1 MLRYA
6 GPYLFLASAPALYY
20 GLGPAAPFL
29 TIATLLAVLL
39 GAELAVPRGDA
50 ALANER
56 PLAFRALVLGYIPLQ
71 VAAIAWGTWLSP
83 QLGAWG
89 FAALACALGVTLGV
103 FGVLAAHDAV
113 HSGDRREAVLGLA
126 LLTAM
131 SYRHF
136 RIAHI
141 HGHHRWAGCEKDAAT
156 ARLGESFYAFLGR
169 TLPGQLREAWAFEQR
184 RGGLRRNR
192 VLGDLIIMAAILAAI
207 TALLGPRALAFFLLQ
222 SAVAITVLELFN
234 YIAHYGLARR
244 VDAEGR
250 RERLSERHSWNSSN
264 VLANALIFNMGRH
277 ACHHERPAAPFQAL
291 TTRPGP
297 ELPLGYAGSI
307 LLALAPP
314 LWRRVMDPRARAW
327 AA

>member
-6 GPYLFLASAPALYY
+6 GPYLFLASVPALYY

-29 TIATLLAVLL
+29 TIVALLAILL
-39 GAELAVPRGDA
+39 GAELAAPRGDA
-50 ALANER
+50 APASAR
-56 PLAFRALVLGYIPLQ
+56 PLDFRLLVLGYIPLQ
-71 VAAIAWGTWLSP
+71 ITAVAWGTWLSP
-83 QLGAWG
+83 HLVAWG
-89 FAALACALGVTLGV
+89 FAALAFALGVTCGV

-113 HSGDRREAVLGLA
+113 HSGDRREALLGLA

-136 RIAHI
+136 RIAHV
-141 HGHHRWAGCEKDAAT
+141 HGHHRWAGTERDAAT
-156 ARLGESFYAFLGR
+156 ARLSEGFYGFLGR
-169 TLPGQLREAWAFEQR
+169 TLAGQFREAWAFEQR
-184 RGGLRRNR
+184 RAGLHGNR
-192 VLGDLIIMAAILAAI
+192 VLSDLVVMAALLAGIMAA
-207 TALLGPRALAFFLLQ
+207 LGPRAVAFFMAQ
-222 SAVAITVLELFN
+222 SAAAITVLELFN

-277 ACHHERPAAPFQAL
+277 ACHHERPTAPYQAL

>member
-6 GPYLFLASAPALYY
+6 GPYLFLASVPALYY

-29 TIATLLAVLL
+29 AIAALLAVLL
-39 GAELAVPRGDA
+39 CAELIARRADA
-50 ALANER
+50 SPPAAR
-56 PLAFRALVLGYIPLQ
+56 PLGFRILVLGYIPLQ
-71 VAAIAWGTWLSP
+71 IAAVAWGTWLSP
-83 QLGAWG
+83 GLGGWG

-113 HSGDRREAVLGLA
+113 HSGDRREALLGLA

-131 SYRHF
+131 GYRHF
-136 RIAHI
+136 RIAHV
-141 HGHHRWAGCEKDAAT
+141 HGHHRWAGTERDSAT
-156 ARLGESFYAFLGR
+156 ARLSEGFYGFLAR
-169 TLPGQLREAWAFEQR
+169 TLAGQFAEAWAFEQR
-184 RGGLRRNR
+184 RGGLLRNR
-192 VLGDLIIMAAILAAI
+192 VLGDLLVMAVILAAI
-207 TALLGPRALAFFLLQ
+207 TAVLGPRALAFFLVQ
-222 SAVAITVLELFN
+222 SAVAIVVLELFN

-244 VDAEGR
+244 IGADGR

-291 TTRPGP
+291 TIRPGP